1 LRRRISSTEHYVDE
15 SRTLIELLV
24 AMTLFSLLSAAVFYS
39 LRTGLTSLDRSRTAM
54 TEARR
59 AEGVQIAVERMFA
72 GILSAQAE
80 FVEPGIAQLQSAA
93 FFQGDPQTMRFVS
106 AHSLE
111 EGSRGGPRLIE
122 LAIVPRDERDGFRLV
137 VNDSPSLGP
146 RALGMFI
153 LGRVPDPILGRP
165 VLAYRPIALSPRTFV
180 LADRLSGARFSYLE
194 RRPGLESDLWLP
206 RWPGDVFPAAVRID
220 LGGERFWTASIPLAP
235 RL

>member
-1 LRRRISSTEHYVDE
+1 MKRAATTRLVRQRGV
-15 SRTLIELLV
+15 TLIELLV
-24 AMTLFSLLSAAVFYS
+24 AMTLFSLLSTAVFYS
-39 LRTGLTSLDRSRTAM
+39 LRTGLNSLNRSRTAM
-54 TEARR
+54 TQARR

-72 GILSAQAE
+72 GMLSAQAE
-80 FVEPGIAQLQSAA
+80 FVQPGMAQVQSAA

-106 AHSLE
+106 SHSLQ

-137 VNDSPSLGP
+137 VNDSPYLGP
-146 RALGMFI
+146 RALGMLI

-194 RRPGLESDLWLP
+194 RRPGLDPDLWLP

-220 LGGERFWTASIPLAP
+220 LGGERFWTAFIPLAP